1 MEGRALEERK
11 RKKSC
16 LKVGFPYG
24 WIILMFGRN
33 QHNTLMQLSLF
44 KKMNEAKKKW
54 DLTTF
59 LAKTETT
66 QSRHVQ

>member
-1 MEGRALEERK
+1 MEGRALDERK

-33 QHNTLMQLSLF
+33 QHNTLMQLSLLKEKWMKQ
-44 KKMNEAKKKW
+44 KKGGI
-54 DLTTF
+54 
-59 LAKTETT
+59 
-66 QSRHVQ
+66 